1 MYEATIGIYAD
12 FKYQYTRTKLNV
24 PSLCP
29 DEINGPSTNKNKGG
43 KDQQGN
49 KTRFHSNYLLVARM
63 TFVYMDRKS
72 PESASR
78 NTP

>member
-1 MYEATIGIYAD
+1 MYEAAIDILVY

-24 PSLCP
+24 PCLCP
-29 DEINGPSTNKNKGG
+29 DGINGLSTNKNKGG

-63 TFVYMDRKS
+63 TFVYTDRKS